1 MHKQMLPEAVCC
13 GLQTCNHCF
22 VMRVIWCVRVPVY
35 QLAPMFRQKQD
46 IRHESPEKGGHS
58 EK

>member
-1 MHKQMLPEAVCC
+1 MVC
-13 GLQTCNHCF
+13 
-22 VMRVIWCVRVPVY
+22 VPVY

-58 EK
+58 EKKGTIHSAD